1 LTTSNI
7 ELLRKYIDII
17 DKEILA
23 LLDRRMELSLLI
35 SKEKKLKN
43 IDILDLE
50 REKYILDNLLLQKK
64 EYITPEAT
72 IKIFQEILNNSVTI
86 LKNNNQK

>member
-1 LTTSNI
+1 MTTSNI